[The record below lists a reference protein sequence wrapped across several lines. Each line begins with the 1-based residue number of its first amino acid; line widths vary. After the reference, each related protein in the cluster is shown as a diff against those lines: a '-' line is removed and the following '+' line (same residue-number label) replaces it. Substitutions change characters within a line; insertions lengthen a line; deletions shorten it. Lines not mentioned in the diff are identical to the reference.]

1 MKQTLQK
8 ILKVVNFLWRIL
20 PVLIDAIQ
28 DLADDGLIN
37 DSTKNN
43 SKSRKTN
50 KQTD

>member
-20 PVLIDAIQ
+20 PVLIDSIQ
-28 DLADDGLIN
+28 DLADDGIIN

-43 SKSRKTN
+43 NKSRKAN
-50 KQTD
+50 KPTS